1 MKTHSFIQ
9 GFVWFFFFTVLVGLH
24 ACQTIKK
31 LESHAAETGI
41 AAGGGALAVAAGGP
55 AAPFIALGGMVAAAV
70 VGESV
75 RPSEKPSEQPCGVTI
90 TGNGNTVNLK
100 SETTNWW
107 KWGALAAAAAAGLY
121 AVPRYRKI
129 IHSAGSGLWSGAKS
143 VAVHAGAMIGA
154 VHSEKLTKKA

>member
-1 MKTHSFIQ
+1 MKAITC
-9 GFVWFFFFTVLVGLH
+9 FVWSFFFAVLLGLH

-31 LESHAAETGI
+31 LEAHAAETGI

-55 AAPFIALGGMVAAAV
+55 AGPFILFGSMVVAAW

-75 RPSEKPSEQPCGVTI
+75 RPSEQKAEPCSSVVV

-100 SETTNWW
+100 NETTNWW
-107 KWGALAAAAAAGLY
+107 KWGALAALAATGLY

-129 IHSAGSGLWSGAKS
+129 LNSAGSSLLAGARS
-143 VAVHAGAMIGA
+143 AATHAGALVGA
-154 VHSEKLTKKA
+154 VHSERLKK